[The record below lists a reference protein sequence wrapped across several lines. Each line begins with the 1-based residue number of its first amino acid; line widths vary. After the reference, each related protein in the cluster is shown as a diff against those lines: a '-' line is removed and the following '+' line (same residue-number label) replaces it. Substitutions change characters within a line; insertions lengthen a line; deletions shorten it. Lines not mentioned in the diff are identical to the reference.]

1 MLVDVTTKKVF
12 QELTRRFGF
21 PEGLFDGWELVEHED
36 DVFIT
41 TREAYEFDRLKIV
54 RKGIRLA
61 RVFAHGIKPTT
72 NAMQVFGRYA
82 TRNVVDLDSQ
92 QARRFVQGEELRLE
106 AAVEPGFVVVR
117 HDGFAV
123 GVGLYKQGM
132 LKSQVPHSRQPGASG
147 RRGA

>member
-1 MLVDVTTKKVF
+1 MTTKKVF

-21 PEGLFDGWELVEHED
+21 PEDLFDDWELVEHED

-41 TREAYEFDRLKIV
+41 TPEAYDFDRLKIV

-72 NAMQVFGRYA
+72 NAVQVFGRHA

-92 QARRFVQGEELRLE
+92 QVHRFVQGEELQLE
-106 AAVEPGFVVVR
+106 VPVEPGFLVVR

-123 GVGLYKQGM
+123 GVGLYKQGV
-132 LKSQVPHSRQPGASG
+132 LKSQVPHSRRTGASG

>member
-1 MLVDVTTKKVF
+1 MTTKRVF
-12 QELTRRFGF
+12 QGLTRRFGF
-21 PEGLFDGWELVEHED
+21 PEQMFDRWAAVEHVD
-36 DVFIT
+36 DVFIASP
-41 TREAYEFDRLKIV
+41 EAQEFDRLKVV

-82 TRNVVDLDSQ
+82 TRNVLDLDSQ
-92 QARRFVQGEELRLE
+92 QAHRFVQGEELQLE
-106 AAVEPGFVVVR
+106 AAVESGFVVVR

-123 GVGLYKQGM
+123 GVGLYKPGV
-132 LKSQVPHSRQPGASG
+132 LKSQVPHSRQTGASG

>member
-1 MLVDVTTKKVF
+1 MTTKKVF

-41 TREAYEFDRLKIV
+41 TQEAYGFDRLKIV

-72 NAMQVFGRYA
+72 NAMQVFGRSA
-82 TRNVVDLDSQ
+82 TRNIIALDVQ
-92 QARRFVQGEELRLE
+92 QAHAFIQG
-106 AAVEPGFVVVR
+106 AALPVESQAEPGFVIVML
-117 HDGFAV
+117 DGLPV
-123 GVGLYKQGM
+123 GVGLFKQGV
-132 LKSQVPHSRQPGASG
+132 LKSQIPHSRRTGASG
-147 RRGA
+147 RHGG